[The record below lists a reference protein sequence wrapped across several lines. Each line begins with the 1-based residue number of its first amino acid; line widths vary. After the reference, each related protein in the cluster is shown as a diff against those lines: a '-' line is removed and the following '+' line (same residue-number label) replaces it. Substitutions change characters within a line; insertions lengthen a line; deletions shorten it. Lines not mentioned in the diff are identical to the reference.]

1 MERESW
7 TTAALW
13 CDPKRELCGP
23 RNRFDTQETRAQ
35 VSETVSAGLEPG
47 MVIGSRYR
55 VEERLAVDS
64 EPVGYSALDTDSQLP
79 VVMLEV
85 TAPVAKLLA
94 KGKDLAHRHLANVLA
109 AVDFEG
115 RQFVVSEQ
123 VRGETLSERLAEIG
137 SKAAVDAVR
146 TALRIADAL
155 SSLHEAGGAHGTV
168 HPSNVVMSPEGRDGP
183 VLVFGPVTRGDSAF
197 RQPEWEPGDAPSEP
211 DDSWGAA
218 ALLFMMLVGEPPA
231 RAGYESETAVTAAG
245 VHDPVLR
252 VALYH
257 ALARDL
263 GARSHDLRPLKRELA
278 RWFVEHAGEEPIA
291 PGPHS
296 TSPPPLPPSLR
307 PSGRALPSE
316 APRRSVPAPPPK
328 KKPSKLLMLASIGA
342 AIGLIGGWTFST
354 VRAKT
359 NVKVI
364 EVQKP
369 QAAATPPEP
378 KKAIDLSEV
387 PVNGESETASVD
399 KIGSCVSGYLP
410 KGTFD
415 KAPDMSWVC
424 DESDPR
430 TGAEKLR
437 VAVING
443 GRGNISDAMK
453 IFARIGW
460 YDMAA
465 FAVVRAG
472 CCENAKPLS
481 LPPPSTGCTAMADSL
496 REIGSSV
503 VASRS
508 YEESM
513 KAYTAAIHCEMNAG
527 KAAALRHTARPAG
540 GEDSAFAELVH
551 AVQP

>member
-1 MERESW
+1 M
-7 TTAALW
+7 
-13 CDPKRELCGP
+13 
-23 RNRFDTQETRAQ
+23 
-35 VSETVSAGLEPG
+35 SETVSAGLEPG
-47 MVIGSRYR
+47 LVIGSRYR
-55 VEERLAVDS
+55 VEERLHVES
-64 EPVGYSALDTDSQLP
+64 EPVGYSAVDTESQLP
-79 VVMLEV
+79 VVLREV
-85 TAPVAKLLA
+85 APAVAKLLA
-94 KGKDLAHRHLANVLA
+94 KGKGLGHRHLGNVQDVLE
-109 AVDFEG
+109 FEG
-115 RQFVVSEQ
+115 KQFVVSEQ
-123 VRGETLSERLAEIG
+123 LSGETLSQRLAEIG
-137 SKAAVDAVR
+137 HKPTVDAVR
-146 TALRIADAL
+146 SALRVADAL
-155 SSLHEAGGAHGTV
+155 SSLHEASGAHGTV
-168 HPSNVVMSPEGRDGP
+168 HPSNVVLTPEGRDGP
-183 VLVFGPVTRGDSAF
+183 VLVFGPLSPRESAY
-197 RQPEWEPGDAPSEP
+197 RQPEWEQGDAPSEP
-211 DDSWGAA
+211 DDSWGTA
-218 ALLFMMLVGEPPA
+218 ALLFLMLVGEPPA
-231 RAGYESETAVTAAG
+231 RAGYESESALADAG
-245 VHDPVLR
+245 VSDPVLR

-263 GARSHDLRPLKRELA
+263 GVRSHDLRPLKRELA
-278 RWFVEHAGEEPIA
+278 RWFVEHAGEEPIG

-296 TSPPPLPPSLR
+296 THPPPLPPGLR
-307 PSGRALPSE
+307 PAGSARILRT
-316 APRRSVPAPPPK
+316 PRPSVPAPPPQ
-328 KKPSKLLMLASIGA
+328 KKPSKLLMLAAFGVA
-342 AIGLIGGWTFST
+342 VGLIGGWTFSR
-354 VRAKT
+354 VRSRA

-369 QAAATPPEP
+369 QAAAATQP

-387 PVNGESETASVD
+387 PVNGESESESVD

-424 DESDPR
+424 EESDPR

-437 VAVING
+437 VGVVNAG
-443 GRGNISDAMK
+443 KGNINEAMK

-481 LPPPSTGCTAMADSL
+481 LPPPSTGCTAMDESL

-527 KAAALRHTARPAG
+527 KAAVLRHSTRPTG
-540 GEDSAFAELVH
+540 GEDRAFGELVH

>member
-1 MERESW
+1 M
-7 TTAALW
+7 
-13 CDPKRELCGP
+13 
-23 RNRFDTQETRAQ
+23 
-35 VSETVSAGLEPG
+35 SETVSAGLEPG
-47 MVIGSRYR
+47 TVIGSRYR
-55 VEERLAVDS
+55 VEDRLAVKG
-64 EPVGYSALDTDSQLP
+64 EPVGYSAIDTESQQSVL
-79 VVMLEV
+79 VQEV
-85 TAPVAKLLA
+85 SVATAKLLV
-94 KGKDLAHRHLANVLA
+94 KGKDLGHRHLANVLDV
-109 AVDFEG
+109 VDFEG
-115 RQFVVSEQ
+115 KQLVISEQ
-123 VRGETLSERLAEIG
+123 LRGETLSQRLAEIG
-137 SKAAVDAVR
+137 KKAPVDAVR
-146 TALRIADAL
+146 SALRVADAL
-155 SSLHEAGGAHGTV
+155 SSLHEASGAHGAV
-168 HPSNVVMSPEGRDGP
+168 HPNNVILTPEGRDGP
-183 VLVFGPVTRGDSAF
+183 VLGFGPLAASDTAF
-197 RQPEWEPGDAPSEP
+197 RQPEWEVGDAPSEP

-218 ALLFMMLVGEPPA
+218 ALLFFMLVGEPPA
-231 RAGYESETAVTAAG
+231 RAGYESESALADAG
-245 VHDPVLR
+245 VLDSVLR

-278 RWFVEHAGEEPIA
+278 RWFVEHAGEEPIS

-296 TSPPPLPPSLR
+296 TSPPPLPPDGR
-307 PSGRALPSE
+307 PSQLPRLSQ
-316 APRRSVPAPPPK
+316 APRPSLLAPPTK
-328 KKPSKLLMLASIGA
+328 KKPSKLLMLASFGA
-342 AIGLIGGWTFST
+342 AVGLIGGWTFSK
-354 VRAKT
+354 VRSGT

-364 EVQKP
+364 EVEKP
-369 QAAATPPEP
+369 AAALAAEEP
-378 KKAIDLSEV
+378 KKAIELSDV
-387 PVNGESETASVD
+387 PVNGQSETASVD

-424 DESDPR
+424 EESDPR

-443 GRGNISDAMK
+443 GKGSVSEAMK

-481 LPPPSTGCTAMADSL
+481 LPPPSTGCTAMDESL

-508 YEESM
+508 YEEPM
-513 KAYTAAIHCEMNAG
+513 KAYTAAIHCEVNAG
-527 KAAALRHTARPAG
+527 KGTALRHPARPAG
-540 GEDSAFAELVH
+540 GEDSAFGELVH